1 LQLIDLRAHWLRHI
15 RGDKPEETE
24 MKTHKLRLVSFGSA
38 KALTRDTLPG
48 PFLEMNVIQS
58 RTAEG

>member
-1 LQLIDLRAHWLRHI
+1 
-15 RGDKPEETE
+15 